1 MDFGAIFGSF
11 RVSFLSG
18 SNAGWETSH
27 FIHVTVTPSEV
38 LSPLTQLVQKFRA
51 NHLCLCSKEDK
62 PGLQRASS

>member
-1 MDFGAIFGSF
+1 MDFDAVFGPF

-27 FIHVTVTPSEV
+27 FIRVTVTPSVV

-51 NHLCLCSKEDK
+51 NQLYLCSEEDK
-62 PGLQRASS
+62 PRLQGAPS